1 MTDKQLNDSLV
12 HATAEFALRKFDSVR
27 EEYSTTMTYAAALIA
42 RNAWAEFINKA
53 NGALD
58 QADDATCKEL
68 AAAYTALTQMVDR
81 SAALKETS
89 K

>member
-1 MTDKQLNDSLV
+1 MTDQQLSDSLV
-12 HATAEFALRKFDSVR
+12 HANAAIALRKFDSVR
-27 EEYSTTMTYAAALIA
+27 EEYSATMTHAAALIA

-58 QADDATCKEL
+58 QADDATCTEL

-81 SAALKETS
+81 SAALKET